1 MRIRPFQALYPNFDF
16 IASPDSFCADA
27 KERYREFRKDGFFE
41 KIARDAL
48 YVYEIRA
55 GAHRHLG
62 LVAQNDVQD
71 FFGGHIKKHEDTLRE
86 KEQQQ
91 MQMFLHWHAVL
102 KPILLTYPPVP
113 AIHAWLDAYAAAHE
127 PLFVTPFERDGQVH
141 RVWSVTAPADIAAA
155 QALFAQHVPRTYIA
169 DGHHRTSTVA
179 LLHQRLHEKNPV
191 FDFNHLFCAYFAAD
205 QLEILDF
212 NRVVEIQ
219 KSLTP
224 VQFVV
229 QLSRLFDLNLLPEP
243 RKPLEKYELVLYFQ
257 REWYSLRWKPE
268 VLRRHTQAPATLDA
282 SLLNELVLRDLFGIA
297 DVRTDARIGY
307 VEGPRGLEGVRRAVN
322 NRDHRAGF
330 LLYPVSFAD
339 MMQLADADQSLP
351 PKSTYFEPRMKSGM
365 LVKVL
370 METEN
375 YPVKKG

>member
-1 MRIRPFQALYPNFDF
+1 MRIRPFQALFPNFDF

-27 KERYREFRKDGFFE
+27 KDRYREFRKNNFFE
-41 KIARDAL
+41 KTPVEAL
-48 YVYEIRA
+48 FVYEIRA
-55 GAHRHLG
+55 GERRHLG

-71 FFGGHIKKHEDTLRE
+71 FFAGHIKKHEDTLRE

-91 MQMFLHWHAVL
+91 MQMFLRWHAIL
-102 KPILLTYPPVP
+102 KPILLTYPAVP

-127 PLFVTPFERDGQVH
+127 PMFFAQFDREGQRH
-141 RVWSVTAPADIAAA
+141 TIWSVTAPADVSAA
-155 QALFAQHVPRTYIA
+155 QALFSQNVPRTYIA

-191 FDFNHLFCAYFAAD
+191 FDFDHLFCAYFATD
-205 QLEILDF
+205 QLDILDF

-229 QLSRLFDLNLLPEP
+229 QLSRLFDLDLLPEP
-243 RKPLEKYELVLYFQ
+243 RKPLEKYELVLCFQ
-257 REWYSLRWKPE
+257 REWFSLRWKPE
-268 VLRRHTQAPATLDA
+268 VLQRHTRAPATLDA
-282 SLLNELVLRDLFGIA
+282 TLLNELVLRDIFGIT

-307 VEGPRGLEGVRRAVN
+307 VEGARGLEGMRKAIN
-322 NRDHRAGF
+322 NRDNRAGF

-339 MMQLADADQSLP
+339 MMTLADADQSLP

-365 LVKVL
+365 LVKML
-370 METEN
+370 KED
-375 YPVKKG
+375 